1 MHMHSR
7 VHQTMHQ
14 TIQCIKQ
21 FRVASASNSMHNS
34 SPETW
39 PHTKI
44 PSVAAKPNAKF
55 TVRNIP
61 CEPSLRTS

>member
-1 MHMHSR
+1 MAVYQRAPYKQSHMHSPLG
-7 VHQTMHQ
+7 
-14 TIQCIKQ
+14 Q
-21 FRVASASNSMHNS
+21 FRVVNTPNIIYNI

-61 CEPSLRTS
+61 